1 MSKNK
6 KIEQNEVK
14 DVITDRQ
21 SVSTVETNELTK
33 KERRIISDERILSS
47 AVEEFATKGYSNA
60 SLLSIAKKAGVSVGL
75 VAQNFGCKELLFESV
90 CKRNLQIL
98 MLAQKGNKK
107 ADWKERLYEIISK
120 FKTDVQKGFV
130 VELEFMRAALC
141 SKDTPD
147 AFNENFDSRFSESEL
162 CEAFKKGQRKGE
174 IVKGNPGD
182 VYRFFFK
189 TVCNVILDC
198 HENSVPFPEKE
209 WFISLILKKKRTSSK
224 PSQSQ
229 N

>member
-1 MSKNK
+1 MNK
-6 KIEQNEVK
+6 KKNAEQNNVK
-14 DVITDRQ
+14 DVIIEQ
-21 SVSTVETNELTK
+21 CEISGECGELTK

-47 AVEEFATKGYSNA
+47 AVEEFATKGYSSA

-98 MLAQKGNKK
+98 MLAQKSNRK
-107 ADWKERLYEIISK
+107 ADWKERISEIISK
-120 FKTDVQKGFV
+120 FRSDVQKGFV
-130 VELEFMRAALC
+130 VELEFMRTALC

-147 AFNENFDSRFSESEL
+147 AFFANFDSRFSESEL

-174 IVKGNPGD
+174 LVKGDPVC
-182 VYRFFFK
+182 VYRFFCK
-189 TVCNVILDC
+189 TACNVLLDC
-198 HENSVPFPEKE
+198 RENSVAFPEKE
-209 WFISLILKKKRTSSK
+209 WFIALISKKKRATPKS
-224 PSQSQ
+224 PANQ